1 MSQVHCMRWSC
12 PHYAEEGMDPEQ
24 IYDTIC
30 PDFDTESLCCSL
42 GGSTVTNIRDNMELM
57 ISRRNKMVTKT
68 VYTSS
73 LCADAVY
80 MAIQIIERMGWCHD
94 DIDEDGNMLV
104 NVPIEDEH
112 LFDFLDNC
120 IFC

>member
-1 MSQVHCMRWSC
+1 
-12 PHYAEEGMDPEQ
+12 
-24 IYDTIC
+24 
-30 PDFDTESLCCSL
+30 
-42 GGSTVTNIRDNMELM
+42 
-57 ISRRNKMVTKT
+57 MVTKT

-73 LCADAVY
+73 LVY

>member
-1 MSQVHCMRWSC
+1 MILSV
-12 PHYAEEGMDPEQ
+12 Q
-24 IYDTIC
+24 ILTRNH
-30 PDFDTESLCCSL
+30 FVALWVSHGL
-42 GGSTVTNIRDNMELM
+42 TVTNIRDNMGLM
-57 ISRRNKMVTKT
+57 ISRRNKMVTKI

-80 MAIQIIERMGWCHD
+80 MAIQIIERIGWCHD

>member
-1 MSQVHCMRWSC
+1 
-12 PHYAEEGMDPEQ
+12 
-24 IYDTIC
+24 
-30 PDFDTESLCCSL
+30 
-42 GGSTVTNIRDNMELM
+42 
-57 ISRRNKMVTKT
+57 MVTKT

-80 MAIQIIERMGWCHD
+80 MAIQIIESMGWCHD